1 MPLVKRPRRV
11 DTAWPFPFFSPLFAL
26 LMVFL
31 FAYSCP
37 AAQQP
42 PAVVQQPI
50 QSSSD
55 LVVVNV
61 SVLDKDGN
69 FYGSLTRQDFHVL
82 DNGIE
87 KPVLFFTPV
96 EAPAHVV
103 ILVET
108 GPAVFLIHDEHM
120 LALSSLLDGL
130 APDDQA
136 ALFAYADSARN
147 ILPFTDDKK
156 ALRRSID
163 ESQYMVG
170 MDRLN
175 FYDSLRAVLDWLPTG
190 PGKNAIVV
198 LGTGLDDSPAGHW
211 DLLERKLRADSVVIF
226 AVGLG
231 GPLRGD
237 APVKAAKRKSKKKA
251 AGAQPIDD
259 GPTPA
264 FARADEALRSL
275 AEITGGRAYFPQ
287 APDDFAAAYRE
298 IAAAVRHQYVVGVA
312 PDHDGAFHKLT
323 IDVLDR
329 STEQLKPREKPPVF
343 RTLYREGYL
352 APAP

>member
-1 MPLVKRPRRV
+1 VV
-11 DTAWPFPFFSPLFAL
+11 D
-26 LMVFL
+26 
-31 FAYSCP
+31 
-37 AAQQP
+37 
-42 PAVVQQPI
+42 
-50 QSSSD
+50 
-55 LVVVNV
+55 V
-61 SVLDKDGN
+61 SVLDKNGN
-69 FYGSLTRQDFHVL
+69 FYGGLTRQDFHVL
-82 DNGIE
+82 DNGVE
-87 KPVLFFTPV
+87 KPILFFAPV

-120 LALSSLLDGL
+120 QALSSLLDGL

-147 ILPFTDDKK
+147 ILPFTADKK
-156 ALRRSID
+156 ALRQSID

-175 FYDSLRAVLDWLPTG
+175 FSDSLSAVLDWLPAG
-190 PGKNAIVV
+190 PAKNTIVV
-198 LGTGLDDSPAGHW
+198 LGTGLDDSPVGHW
-211 DLLERKLRADSVVIF
+211 DSLERKLRANSVVIF

-237 APVKAAKRKSKKKA
+237 APVKAAKKKSKKK

-259 GPTPA
+259 GPIPA
-264 FARADEALRSL
+264 FARADETLRSL
-275 AEITGGRAYFPQ
+275 AQITGGHAYFPQ
-287 APDDFAAAYRE
+287 AGDDFASAYRE
-298 IAAAVRHQYVVGVA
+298 IAAAVRHQYVVGIA

-323 IDVLDR
+323 INILDR
-329 STEQLKPREKPPVF
+329 SSEQSKQGEKSPAF